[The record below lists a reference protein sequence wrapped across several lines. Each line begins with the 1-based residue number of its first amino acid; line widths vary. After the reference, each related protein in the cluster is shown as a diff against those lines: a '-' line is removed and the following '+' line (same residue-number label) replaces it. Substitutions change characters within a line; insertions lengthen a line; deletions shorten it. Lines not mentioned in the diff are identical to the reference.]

1 MSAPD
6 RRAAA
11 LAIDA
16 FLRALGR
23 DPASEPELLGT
34 GERVAAAYLDELCDG
49 YGVNVGAILRK
60 EAIGGTTEVVALH
73 DIPVSTICPHHLL
86 PSRGFASVAFGPGER
101 LVGLGTCVRVVD
113 AFAHRLALQ
122 EDIGERVAEALFV
135 HLSPR
140 WAACRIVLEHACV
153 SSRGAR
159 REGVLAE
166 TVAFFGDASYRSA
179 ALGLLAGVVRKEG
192 AMK

>member
-1 MSAPD
+1 MGAPD

-11 LAIDA
+11 VAIDA

-23 DPASEPELLGT
+23 DPASEPELVGT

-49 YGVNVGAILRK
+49 YGVDAGALLRG
-60 EAIGGTTEVVALH
+60 EAIRGTTEVVAVH
-73 DIPVSTICPHHLL
+73 DIPVSTVCPHHLL
-86 PSRGFASVAFGPGER
+86 PARGVASIAFGPREW
-101 LVGLGTCVRVVD
+101 LVGLGTLVRVLD

-122 EDIGERVAEALFV
+122 EEIGERVAEALFV

-140 WAACRIVLEHACV
+140 WVSCRIVLEHACL

-159 REGVLAE
+159 REGVRAE
-166 TVAFFGDASYRSA
+166 TMAFVGDTSFRPA
-179 ALGLLAGVVRKEG
+179 ALGILDGSSAGATK
-192 AMK
+192 